1 MNAASLNRPGVF
13 VAQSVT
19 GGLPQPIASHAV
31 GYLFGTTPADEY
43 YGAGSEGIYSEFLPY
58 TPTQIASAEDY
69 LQRVGGSVPV
79 GSAGAVV
86 NYDAIKGF
94 FDNVGVNGILYF
106 TRVTPTPETVID
118 LSVSGAGAGYNAFA
132 LKVNGRYYG
141 TPINVLDPDGDEIR
155 VITTTGI
162 DTTDNA
168 RDLFSYLSSASS
180 DGFADFYRVEQ
191 TATEATQGKFRVFA
205 RDNSV
210 LPVIDRFVAYN
221 FSDTGYA
228 SPLNL
233 DTTDIIKLYTSVKE
247 INFRCNSRD
256 IATGEPILYIDGSA
270 VSLFISNVNTA
281 SPGTYNTSI
290 NQSEILKAF
299 LTTPVSEM
307 GGGVYASESDIP
319 NDKIIAVSKDFSLGV
334 DVKNKWSEFTL
345 TGTIE
350 VNSGTVT
357 GTNTLF
363 SQELSSGSKFLAGGT
378 EFTVTSITDNL
389 EVIVTPNSVDLPVGT
404 VATVNSGN
412 SAYWRYDE
420 TASPSPAFEK
430 IVSGSN
436 EVVPTGTISEDGMT
450 RTGYLPDSVQVFYVS
465 VAGENRA
472 IIVNGATPDELA
484 EGLRDELISILTEKD
499 LEQYYDIE
507 AVATGS
513 NYSGTSYAPN
523 NGYKVVDNLVSSH
536 GAPFI
541 RPDLEDIELA
551 GTVAIGAGT
560 VTGTSTL
567 FTQEI
572 GVGSVIVVNGTRFT
586 VSAISSD
593 TSATVTPATVT
604 VASGATAKL
613 DKSLANGFESF
624 GYVLSVR
631 ITAKN
636 GLVSPVLPGINR
648 QGFTDS
654 NVVKLTSVTE
664 NVGYESYKLTSSAKA
679 QDFVYAIEKGMS
691 DEYYAPGFLMAPEA
705 YATLAYSAG
714 SDLASRSEAVTER
727 LKVTQTLVAAAEGR
741 FGVTEG
747 ISNTQHVALIDCGGD
762 IDNLSQAQDELDTL
776 KRTVGSFYGHA
787 AFYAP
792 YVKNLSDRFVPSSS
806 FVAGIA
812 CGRFINEGFQQ
823 PPAGSRYPL
832 RGVTGLKFNIT
843 AQQQEVTYA
852 LGLNP
857 IRSLPNRGIVV
868 WGARTLSSSPL
879 FRFVNTRVILNVLVD
894 VMNRSFDDILF
905 ESIDSAGT
913 VYSRVKSIAN
923 QVLNQFYRQGAL
935 FGNRAEQAYLVVCG
949 DSNNSP
955 ALLEQGTVRMDA
967 YVATSPTLERLAI
980 TIVRTPVG
988 QVSLLSDSFSR
999 NEERFTAFLDATNLN
1014 A

>member
-1 MNAASLNRPGVF
+1 LATSITVNAAALNRPGVF

-58 TPTQIASAEDY
+58 TPTQIASPEDF
-69 LQRVGGSVPV
+69 LQRVGGTVPV
-79 GSAGAVV
+79 GSTGATVT
-86 NYDAIKGF
+86 YDAIKGY

-106 TRVTPTPETVID
+106 TRVTPTPETVLD
-118 LSVSGAGAGYNAFA
+118 LSVSSAGAGYNAFA

-141 TPINVLDPDGDEIR
+141 TPINVLDPNGDEIR

-168 RDLFSYLSSASS
+168 RDLYTYLSGTSS

-191 TATEATQGKFRVFA
+191 TATEATQGKFRIFA

-233 DTTDIIKLYTSVKE
+233 DTADIVKLYTSIKE
-247 INFRCNSRD
+247 INFRCNSREVE
-256 IATGEPILYIDGSA
+256 TGESVLYIDGSA
-270 VSLFISNVNTA
+270 VSLFIAAANAA
-281 SPGTYNTSI
+281 SAGTYDPATDQSDILKDFLLATVANGGSGLTSI
-290 NQSEILKAF
+290 
-299 LTTPVSEM
+299 
-307 GGGVYASESDIP
+307 SD
-319 NDKIIAVSKDFSLGV
+319 DKVVGVSKDFSSGV
-334 DVKNKWSEFTL
+334 GSGDKW
-345 TGTIE
+345 
-350 VNSGTVT
+350 
-357 GTNTLF
+357 
-363 SQELSSGSKFLAGGT
+363 A
-378 EFTVTSITDNL
+378 DA
-389 EVIVTPNSVDLPVGT
+389 D
-404 VATVNSGN
+404 A
-412 SAYWRYDE
+412 AYWRYDLG
-420 TASPSPAFEK
+420 TTTFAK
-430 IVSGSN
+430 LVSGPN
-436 EVVPTGTISEDGMT
+436 AIVPTGTVTTVGGVAT

-484 EGLRDELISILTEKD
+484 EGLRDELISILAEKD
-499 LEQYYDIE
+499 LAQYYDIE

-541 RPDLEDIELA
+541 RPDLEDITLS
-551 GTVAIGAGT
+551 GTVAISAGT
-560 VTGTSTL
+560 VTGTNTL

-572 GVGSVIVVNGTRFT
+572 GVGSVIVANGTRFT
-586 VSAISSD
+586 VSAITND
-593 TSATVTPATVT
+593 TSATVTPSTVT
-604 VASGATAKL
+604 VTAGATAKL

-624 GYVLSVR
+624 GYVLKVR

-636 GLVSPVLPGINR
+636 GLVSPVLPGTNR
-648 QGFTDS
+648 QGLIDE

-664 NVGYESYKLTSSAKA
+664 NVGYESYKLTSSSKA
-679 QDFVYAIEKGMS
+679 QDFVYAIEKGIS
-691 DEYYAPGFLMAPEA
+691 DDYYAPGFLMAPEA
-705 YATLAYSAG
+705 YATLSYSAD

-812 CGRFINEGFQQ
+812 CGRFVNEGFQQ

-879 FRFVNTRVILNVLVD
+879 FRFVNTRVILNVLID

-935 FGNRAEQAYLVVCG
+935 FGNRSEQAYLVVCG
-949 DSNNSP
+949 DSNNSA

-999 NEERFTAFLDATNLN
+999 NEERFSAFLDATNLN

>member
-1 MNAASLNRPGVF
+1 MATSITTNVGAINRPGVF

-43 YGAGSEGIYSEFLPY
+43 YGTDSEGIYSEFLPY
-58 TPTQIASAEDY
+58 TPTQVGSVEDY
-69 LQRVGGSVPV
+69 LQKVGGTLPV
-79 GSAGAVV
+79 GSVGAVTS
-86 NYDAIKGF
+86 YDAVKAF

-118 LSVSGAGAGYNAFA
+118 LSASSAGSGYNAFA

-168 RDLFSYLSSASS
+168 RDLYNFLSSVDS
-180 DGFADFYRVEQ
+180 DGFADFYKVEQ
-191 TATEATQGKFRVFA
+191 TATEATQGKFRVFS
-205 RDNSV
+205 RDNSL
-210 LPVIDRFVAYN
+210 LPEVERFVAYS
-221 FSDTGYA
+221 FTDTGYA
-228 SPLNL
+228 SPLDL
-233 DTTDIIKLYTSVKE
+233 DTADIVKLYTSIKE
-247 INFRCNSRD
+247 INFRCNSRE
-256 IATGEPILYIDGSA
+256 IETGEPVLYIDGSA
-270 VSLFISNVNTA
+270 VSLFVAAANAA
-281 SPGTYNTSI
+281 SAGTYDPATD
-290 NQSEILKAF
+290 QSDILKAY
-299 LTTPVSEM
+299 LASLGVTTI
-307 GGGVYASESDIP
+307 AD
-319 NDKIIAVSKDFSLGV
+319 DKIVAVSKDFSSGV
-334 DVKNKWSEFTL
+334 GSGDKW
-345 TGTIE
+345 
-350 VNSGTVT
+350 
-357 GTNTLF
+357 
-363 SQELSSGSKFLAGGT
+363 A
-378 EFTVTSITDNL
+378 DA
-389 EVIVTPNSVDLPVGT
+389 D
-404 VATVNSGN
+404 A
-412 SAYWRYDE
+412 AYWRYDLG
-420 TASPSPAFEK
+420 TTTFAK
-430 IVSGSN
+430 LVSGSDAI
-436 EVVPTGTISEDGMT
+436 VPTGTVTVSGGVAT

-484 EGLRDELISILTEKD
+484 EGLRDELIAILTEKN
-499 LEQYYDIE
+499 LAQYYTVE

-513 NYSGTSYAPN
+513 NYSGTNYAPN
-523 NGYKVVDNLVSSH
+523 NGHKVVDNLVSSH
-536 GAPFI
+536 GAPYI
-541 RPDLEDIELA
+541 RPDLADIALT
-551 GTVAIGAGT
+551 GTVAISSGT
-560 VTGTSTL
+560 VTGTGTL
-567 FTQEI
+567 FTQEL
-572 GVGSVIVVNGTRFT
+572 GAGDVIVVNGTRFT
-586 VSAISSD
+586 VTVVTSD
-593 TSATVTPATVT
+593 TAATVTPNTVT
-604 VASGATAKL
+604 VSAGATARVE
-613 DKSLANGFESF
+613 KSYANGFESF
-624 GYVLSVR
+624 DYVLKVR

-636 GLVSPVLPGINR
+636 GLVSPVLPGTNR
-648 QGFTDS
+648 QGLTDS
-654 NVVKLTSVTE
+654 NVVKLTSILE
-664 NVGYESYKLTSSAKA
+664 DVGYEGYKTTSAAKA
-679 QDFVYAIEKGMS
+679 QDFVYAIEKGMGG
-691 DEYYAPGFLMAPEA
+691 EYYAPGFLMAPEA
-705 YATLAYSAG
+705 YATLSYSAG
-714 SDLASRSEAVTER
+714 SDLASRSEAITER

-762 IDNLSQAQDELDTL
+762 IENLSQAQDELDAV

-792 YVKNLSDRFVPSSS
+792 YLKNLSDRFVPASG
-806 FVAGIA
+806 FVAGAA

-823 PPAGSRYPL
+823 PPAGARYPL
-832 RGVTGLKFNIT
+832 RGVVDVKFRIT

-905 ESIDSAGT
+905 ESIDSSGT
-913 VYSRVKSIAN
+913 IYSRVKSIAN
-923 QVLNQFYRQGAL
+923 QILNQFYRQGAL
-935 FGNRAEQAYLVVCG
+935 FGNRPEQAYLVVCG
-949 DSNNSP
+949 DSNNS
-955 ALLEQGTVRMDA
+955 ATLLEQGTVRMDA

-1014 A
+1014 V

>member
-1 MNAASLNRPGVF
+1 MATSITLNASSLNRPGVF
-13 VAQSVT
+13 VSQSVT

-43 YGAGSEGIYSEFLPY
+43 YGTGSEGIYSEFLPY
-58 TPTQIASAEDY
+58 TPTQVASVDDY
-69 LQRVGGSVPV
+69 LLKVGGSVPTT
-79 GSAGAVV
+79 STGALTT
-86 NYDAIKGF
+86 YDSVKGF

-118 LSVSGAGAGYNAFA
+118 LSASGAGAGYNAFA
-132 LKVNGRYYG
+132 IKVNGRYFG

-162 DTTDNA
+162 DAIDNA
-168 RDLFSYLSSASS
+168 RDLFVYLSGTSS
-180 DGFADFYRVEQ
+180 DGFSDFYKVEQ

-205 RDNSV
+205 RDNTN
-210 LPVIDRFVAYN
+210 LPEVDRFVAYS
-221 FSDTGYA
+221 FTDTGYA

-233 DTTDIIKLYTSVKE
+233 DTESVVKLYTSVKE

-256 IATGEPILYIDGSA
+256 IATGEGILYIDGSLI
-270 VSLFISNVNTA
+270 SLFIAAANAAT
-281 SPGTYNTSI
+281 PGTYDPSTD
-290 NQSEILKAF
+290 Q
-299 LTTPVSEM
+299 
-307 GGGVYASESDIP
+307 SDIIKDYLAGESITVAD
-319 NDKIIAVSKDFSLGV
+319 DKIVAISKDFSSGV
-334 DVKNKWSEFTL
+334 GAGDKW
-345 TGTIE
+345 
-350 VNSGTVT
+350 
-357 GTNTLF
+357 
-363 SQELSSGSKFLAGGT
+363 A
-378 EFTVTSITDNL
+378 DA
-389 EVIVTPNSVDLPVGT
+389 D
-404 VATVNSGN
+404 A
-412 SAYWRYDE
+412 AYWRYDLG
-420 TASPSPAFEK
+420 TTTFAK
-430 IVSGSN
+430 LVSGSDAI
-436 EVVPTGTISEDGMT
+436 VPTGTVSVSGGVAT

-484 EGLRDELISILTEKD
+484 EALRDELIAILTEKE
-499 LEQYYDIE
+499 LSQYYTVE
-507 AVATGS
+507 AVSTGS

-523 NGYKVVDNLVSSH
+523 NGHKIVDNLVSSH
-536 GAPFI
+536 GAPYI
-541 RPDLEDIELA
+541 RPDLEDIALT
-551 GTVAIGAGT
+551 GTVAISSGT
-560 VTGTSTL
+560 VTGTDTL
-567 FTQEI
+567 FTQEL
-572 GVGSVIVVNGTRFT
+572 GAGDVIVVNGTRFT
-586 VSAISSD
+586 VTVV
-593 TSATVTPATVT
+593 TSNTAATVTPNTVT
-604 VASGATAKL
+604 VAAGATARL
-613 DKSLANGFESF
+613 EKSLANGFESF
-624 GYVLSVR
+624 DYVIKVR

-636 GLVSPVLPGINR
+636 GLVSPVLPGTNR
-648 QGFTDS
+648 QGLTDS
-654 NVVKLTSVTE
+654 NVVKLTSVLE
-664 NVGYESYKLTSSAKA
+664 NVGYEGYKLTSAAKA

-714 SDLASRSEAVTER
+714 SDLSSRTEAVTER

-747 ISNTQHVALIDCGGD
+747 ITNTQHVALIDCGGD
-762 IDNLSQAQDELDTL
+762 VENLSQAQDELDTI

-792 YVKNLSDRFVPSSS
+792 YLKNLNDRFVPASS
-806 FVAGIA
+806 FVAGAA
-812 CGRFINEGFQQ
+812 CSRFVNEGFQQ
-823 PPAGSRYPL
+823 PPAGARYPL
-832 RGVTGLKFNIT
+832 RGVVDLKFKIT

-913 VYSRVKSIAN
+913 VYSRVKSVAN
-923 QVLNQFYRQGAL
+923 QVLNQFFLQGAL
-935 FGNRAEQAYLVVCG
+935 FGGRPEQAYLVVCG
-949 DSNNSP
+949 DSNNTA
-955 ALLEQGTVRMDA
+955 ALLDQGTVRMDA

-999 NEERFTAFLDATNLN
+999 NEERFTALLDATNLN
-1014 A
+1014 V